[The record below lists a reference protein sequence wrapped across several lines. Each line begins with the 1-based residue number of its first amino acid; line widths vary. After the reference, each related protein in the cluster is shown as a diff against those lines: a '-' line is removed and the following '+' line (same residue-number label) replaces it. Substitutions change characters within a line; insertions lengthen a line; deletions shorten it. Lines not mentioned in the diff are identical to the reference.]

1 MIKEG
6 CDRVVDWIWRLC
18 NMAFNSSNVPEDW
31 RSAVVV
37 PLCKSKGERTEC
49 RNCRGIRKLSMV

>member
-1 MIKEG
+1 MVGNKEVKHG
-6 CDRVVDWIWRLC
+6 LKNICSHI
-18 NMAFNSSNVPEDW
+18 SSNVPEDW

-37 PLCKSKGERTEC
+37 LLCKSKGERTEC